1 MKKKPR
7 NLFDDDGPSTF
18 TAGAGDADRG
28 VPPAHPRKTKRAKSA
43 KPARKV
49 APTAVPKSPV
59 VNPPARPPTE
69 TKAFAKAE
77 KELDAAAVSVGE
89 KVDRETWL
97 CHAVAAMTPRF
108 LTQNYKVPLLRVS
121 CGWPSVRPLSEKKR
135 SLAECWRAEA
145 ATDGIAQIFVSP
157 FLADGREVIAALVHE
172 VVHSVV
178 GHDAKHGKLFKKCA
192 LAVGLDGKMTAT
204 TAGPEL
210 LVAIDGWMK
219 DLGAYPHARLDQLK
233 RPTKK
238 QGTRMI
244 KMECEKCGY
253 VARTTRKWL
262 EEVGAPLC
270 ACNKQPMKFELPVED
285 DKEEGGEDED

>member
-1 MKKKPR
+1 M
-7 NLFDDDGPSTF
+7 
-18 TAGAGDADRG
+18 A
-28 VPPAHPRKTKRAKSA
+28 PA
-43 KPARKV
+43 
-49 APTAVPKSPV
+49 AVPKPLELT
-59 VNPPARPPTE
+59 PPAKPDALAPAVE
-69 TKAFAKAE
+69 KKPAVKMAE
-77 KELDAAAVSVGE
+77 FQHM
-89 KVDRETWL
+89 DRETWL

-108 LTQNYKVPLLRVS
+108 LTQNYTVPVLRVS

-135 SLAECWRAEA
+135 ALAECWRAEA

-157 FLADGREVIAALVHE
+157 FLANGSEVIAALVHE

-204 TAGPEL
+204 IAGPEL
-210 LVAIDGWMK
+210 LAAIGGWMK

-270 ACNKQPMKFELPVED
+270 ACNKQPMKFELPAED
-285 DKEEGGEDED
+285 GKEEGGEDEVE